1 MDKSGKAVSTVSA
14 SKVRSYPM
22 TIRLTQIQQSKQLV
36 NIYKEAKAAYR
47 ERKAEVVAG
56 RHYEIEEKLARKTMK
71 GAPLDDNRPA
81 SSRTHSRSHHGSRRP
96 SSERRSTGGS
106 VRRSDASSI
115 YPSSQNRFSGE
126 LRSPRSPTFQQ
137 EALIRRHSGLDDDHD
152 LPRPGALQNRAMTS
166 PLVPSHNEHIDMDL
180 AYGPIPPPLPLVRQG
195 DEAEMKSLVQT
206 VKRILEEAD
215 CLQYSASAIITSLQK
230 NPDAMAAVALT
241 LAEISNIARKMAP
254 GALMAMKGSA
264 PAVFALL
271 ASPQF
276 LIAGGVAV
284 GVTIVAFGG
293 FKIIKKLRAKNAI
306 EAEGVD
312 EMLEIGGDVSTID
325 NWRRGIA
332 EVEEHSV
339 GTSAEG
345 EFITPAAFAM
355 STLNLNEGRAS
366 ESRRK
371 EIGSGSKKASS
382 ITSSKRGSEKG
393 EKKSSKGS
401 EKGSS
406 KASSRSSSKGSEMKG
421 KKEKKA
427 SRPSPLRL
435 MLSSGH
441 GSTAS

>member
-1 MDKSGKAVSTVSA
+1 
-14 SKVRSYPM
+14 
-22 TIRLTQIQQSKQLV
+22 
-36 NIYKEAKAAYR
+36 
-47 ERKAEVVAG
+47 
-56 RHYEIEEKLARKTMK
+56 
-71 GAPLDDNRPA
+71 
-81 SSRTHSRSHHGSRRP
+81 
-96 SSERRSTGGS
+96 
-106 VRRSDASSI
+106 
-115 YPSSQNRFSGE
+115 
-126 LRSPRSPTFQQ
+126 
-137 EALIRRHSGLDDDHD
+137 
-152 LPRPGALQNRAMTS
+152 MTS
-166 PLVPSHNEHIDMDL
+166 PLAPSHHEHIDMDL

-215 CLQYSASAIITSLQK
+215 CLQYSASAIIASLQK

-254 GALMAMKGSA
+254 GALMALKSGS

-293 FKIIKKLRAKNAI
+293 FKIIKKLQAKKAM
-306 EAEGVD
+306 EVEGVD
-312 EMLEIGGDVSTID
+312 EMLEIGGDVGRID

-332 EVEEHSV
+332 EVEEQSV

-355 STLNLNEGRAS
+355 SKLDLNEGRAS
-366 ESRRK
+366 ELRRK
-371 EIGSGSKKASS
+371 EVGSGSQKLGSS
-382 ITSSKRGSEKG
+382 SS
-393 EKKSSKGS
+393 SSRKGS
-401 EKGSS
+401 EKGDKKSSKVSS
-406 KASSRSSSKGSEMKG
+406 KASSRSSSKVSSKGSEKKE

-435 MLSSGH
+435 MLTSGH